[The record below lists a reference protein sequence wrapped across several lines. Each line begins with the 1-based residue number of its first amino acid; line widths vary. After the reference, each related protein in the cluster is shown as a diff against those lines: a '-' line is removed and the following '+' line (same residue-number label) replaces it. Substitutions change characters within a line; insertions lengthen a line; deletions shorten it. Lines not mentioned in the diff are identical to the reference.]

1 LLYSLESF
9 FGDGGFLLF
18 IRQLLGF
25 SFLRRAGLGLDQMPI
40 MPMFP
45 LNTVLMPAM
54 PLSLRI
60 FEERYLKLTGD
71 LILQENPEFGVV
83 LIDRGPEVGGGEK
96 RLGIGTLASVQD
108 IGTLDQFYG
117 VESIGTQ
124 RFRVN
129 AWLPDDPYPIADIDF
144 IPDLVWDDALTSAK
158 DQLEVKV
165 RNLLAFASEFGDLQ
179 YGADI
184 EFSDDPI
191 QASWQLAGVLP
202 VGPLDQLDLLQSPS
216 TAELISSTHE
226 LVATLDEALKAMLNQ
241 DVAGEG
247 NFAGN

>member
-1 LLYSLESF
+1 
-9 FGDGGFLLF
+9 
-18 IRQLLGF
+18 
-25 SFLRRAGLGLDQMPI
+25 MTV

-45 LNTVLMPAM
+45 LGTVLMPAM

-83 LIDRGPEVGGGEK
+83 LIERGPEVGGGEK
-96 RLGIGTLASVQD
+96 RLGIGTLASVRD

-129 AWLPDDPYPIADIDF
+129 AWLPDDPYPMADIDF
-144 IPDLVWDDALTSAK
+144 IPDLIWDESLMSEK
-158 DQLEVKV
+158 LQLELRV

-179 YGADI
+179 YGPDTQL
-184 EFSDDPI
+184 SDDPMD
-191 QASWQLAGVLP
+191 ACWQLAGVLP
-202 VGPLDQLDLLQSPS
+202 LGPLDQMDLLISES
-216 TAELISSTHE
+216 VEGLISRTNEIVSI
-226 LVATLDEALKAMLNQ
+226 LDEALKGMLGQ
-241 DVAGEG
+241 QGTDTED
-247 NFAGN
+247 F